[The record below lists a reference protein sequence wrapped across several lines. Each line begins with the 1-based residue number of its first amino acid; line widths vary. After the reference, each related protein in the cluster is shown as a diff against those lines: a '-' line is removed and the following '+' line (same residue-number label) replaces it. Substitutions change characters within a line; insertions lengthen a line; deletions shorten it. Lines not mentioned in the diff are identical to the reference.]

1 MAKKRDEMV
10 DGVIADEAE
19 GWLANLLA
27 EEEPYD
33 RKMLWQLGSWA
44 AAALGALAFAFMA
57 TQTIS
62 VTRSDLAAANE
73 LVRQNQQI
81 AQAATERETEARRL
95 VAAIDTLNADRDRL
109 YARVTGLEQNLD
121 SVTSSIKQTRTLIA
135 PAPLPTAPP
144 VGAPPESVTPSPSPA
159 ASGDDKAA
167 SRPSVS
173 PLQTVPP
180 AALDLDPG
188 KDAKDKESKAAAR
201 SASGAKIDK
210 DAQAPKAPP
219 AAAKQP
225 VAEAAKPDAAKTEAD
240 TAKADAAKSDVAKSG
255 SAKAEIASKTDPKTE
270 PKTESKA
277 ELKTEITKPADAVK
291 PLEAIRPAESKPAE
305 PQAAAAA
312 TPDTAAMPTPSPI
325 VTAAIPPAIAND
337 ADAAAEVPV
346 AKTEFGVD
354 LGTASSIEGLR
365 ALWRGVQSSNRKLMA
380 PLRPIIAI
388 KERSGLGMQLRLI
401 AGPLTDAAAAA
412 RICAVLSENDRPCET
427 AFFDGQRLTPA
438 SEFPAAKSAPPPRKK
453 PSRASRRVGPPVA
466 VRPPARSGF
475 SFLGGN

>member
-1 MAKKRDEMV
+1 MAKKRDEMA

-57 TQTIS
+57 AQTVG

-95 VAAIDTLNADRDRL
+95 VAAIDILNADRDRL

-121 SVTSSIKQTRTLIA
+121 SVTSSIKQTRTLVA
-135 PAPLPTAPP
+135 PAQLPTAPP
-144 VGAPPESVTPSPSPA
+144 IGGPPESVTPQPSPP
-159 ASGDDKAA
+159 ASALPA
-167 SRPSVS
+167 IPSAPQS
-173 PLQTVPP
+173 E
-180 AALDLDPG
+180 ADPN
-188 KDAKDKESKAAAR
+188 R
-201 SASGAKIDK
+201 
-210 DAQAPKAPP
+210 
-219 AAAKQP
+219 
-225 VAEAAKPDAAKTEAD
+225 AAKPAPLATARQAATEAPKPEIPKPETAKGEPAKTEP
-240 TAKADAAKSDVAKSG
+240 AKV
-255 SAKAEIASKTDPKTE
+255 ELPKTE
-270 PKTESKA
+270 PAKTEPAKA
-277 ELKTEITKPADAVK
+277 EAARSESAKSAEVEKAVDPNK
-291 PLEAIRPAESKPAE
+291 STDV
-305 PQAAAAA
+305 AAA
-312 TPDTAAMPTPSPI
+312 THAQPAADTPTAGPTPI
-325 VTAAIPPAIAND
+325 VTAAIPPAITND
-337 ADAAAEVPV
+337 ADTVPEVAV

-354 LGTASSIEGLR
+354 LGTASSVEGLR
-365 ALWRGVQSSNRKLMA
+365 ALWRGVQSSNKKLMA

-438 SEFPAAKSAPPPRKK
+438 SEFPAAKPAPPRKK
-453 PSRASRRVGPPVA
+453 QSRINRRAGTPVA
-466 VRPPARSGF
+466 ARPPARSGF

>member
-1 MAKKRDEMV
+1 MAKKRDEMA

-57 TQTIS
+57 AQTVS

-121 SVTSSIKQTRTLIA
+121 SVTSSIKQTRTLVA
-135 PAPLPTAPP
+135 PAQLPTAPP
-144 VGAPPESVTPSPSPA
+144 IGGPPESVTPQPSPP
-159 ASGDDKAA
+159 ASSLPAI
-167 SRPSVS
+167 PSAPQS
-173 PLQTVPP
+173 E
-180 AALDLDPG
+180 ADPN
-188 KDAKDKESKAAAR
+188 KAAAKPAPLATAR
-201 SASGAKIDK
+201 QAATEAPKPEVPKPETAKGEPAKIE
-210 DAQAPKAPP
+210 P
-219 AAAKQP
+219 
-225 VAEAAKPDAAKTEAD
+225 
-240 TAKADAAKSDVAKSG
+240 
-255 SAKAEIASKTDPKTE
+255 AKAEPA
-270 PKTESKA
+270 KA
-277 ELKTEITKPADAVK
+277 EVATSGSVKSAEVEKAVDPNK
-291 PLEAIRPAESKPAE
+291 STDG
-305 PQAAAAA
+305 AAA
-312 TPDTAAMPTPSPI
+312 THAQPAADTPTAGPTPI
-325 VTAAIPPAIAND
+325 VTAAIPPAITND
-337 ADAAAEVPV
+337 ADTVPEVAV

-354 LGTASSIEGLR
+354 LGTASSVEGLR
-365 ALWRGVQSSNRKLMA
+365 ALWRGVQSSNKKLMA

-388 KERSGLGMQLRLI
+388 RERSGLGMQLRLI

-438 SEFPAAKSAPPPRKK
+438 SEFPAAKPAPPPRKK
-453 PSRASRRVGPPVA
+453 QSRINRRAGTPVA
-466 VRPPARSGF
+466 ARPPARSGF